1 MDCTLGDSIILIN
14 LKRAILFN
22 SANNLFLGGKT
33 MNKIISILLMSIVII
48 LSGCGKGGDQPNEKQ
63 KSEDKTGIKSLDDFV
78 DNMKEVQKGMEEGK
92 KYEVV
97 DFRDLKELL
106 PESIGDLKRTNAQGE
121 KSGAM
126 GFTVSKAEADYNN
139 EDYSQRIDIEIT
151 DMTGASGFAGL
162 AAWGWAMAD
171 IDKETETGYE
181 KTIKYKGHKAFEKY
195 DNQDQYGSLEVLVSG
210 RFMIAVNGNNLPMAV
225 IKSAMDQ
232 IDIGKLES
240 MKNANP
246 ISE

>member
-1 MDCTLGDSIILIN
+1 MY
-14 LKRAILFN
+14 K
-22 SANNLFLGGKT
+22 FL
-33 MNKIISILLMSIVII
+33 ISILL
-48 LSGCGKGGDQPNEKQ
+48 LSSFLFLIGCGKGGDQPGEKE
-63 KSEDKTGIKSLDDFV
+63 KSKDKTGIKQLDDFV
-78 DNMKEVQKGMEEGK
+78 DNLKEAQKSMEEGA

-97 DFRDLKELL
+97 DFRELKDLL

-121 KSGAM
+121 KTGAM

-139 EDYSQRIDIEIT
+139 DDYSQRIDIEIT
-151 DMTGASGFAGL
+151 DMTGATGFAGL

-171 IDKETETGYE
+171 IDKETESGYE
-181 KTIKYKGHKAFEKY
+181 KTTKYKEHKAFEKY
-195 DNQDQYGSLEVLVSG
+195 NNRDQYGSFEVLVAG
-210 RFMIAVNGNNLPMAV
+210 RFMVSVNGNNVPMAV

-232 IDIGKLES
+232 INIGKLEA

>member
-1 MDCTLGDSIILIN
+1 MIKIFS
-14 LKRAILFN
+14 ILFLT
-22 SANNLFLGGKT
+22 AL
-33 MNKIISILLMSIVII
+33 I
-48 LSGCGKGGDQPNEKQ
+48 LSSCGKGGDQPNEKQ

-97 DFRDLKELL
+97 DFRELKALL
-106 PESIGDLKRTNAQGE
+106 PEAVGDLKRTNAQGE

-139 EDYSQRIDIEIT
+139 EDYSKRIDIEIT
-151 DMTGASGFAGL
+151 DITGASGFAGL

-171 IDKETETGYE
+171 VDKETETGYE

-195 DNQDQYGSLEVLVSG
+195 DNQDQYGSIEVLVAG
-210 RFMIAVNGNNLPMAV
+210 RFMVSVNGNNVPMAV
-225 IKSAMDQ
+225 IKSAVDQ
-232 IDIGKLES
+232 IDIGKLEA
-240 MKNANP
+240 MKEAGA

>member
-1 MDCTLGDSIILIN
+1 MT
-14 LKRAILFN
+14 
-22 SANNLFLGGKT
+22 
-33 MNKIISILLMSIVII
+33 KIISVLILSALL
-48 LSGCGKGGDQPNEKQ
+48 LSGCGRGGDQPSEKE
-63 KSEDKTGIKSLDDFV
+63 KSKDKTGIKKLDDFV
-78 DNMKEVQKGMEEGK
+78 DNLKEVQKSMEEGSK
-92 KYEVV
+92 NEVV

-126 GFTVSKAEADYNN
+126 GFTVSKAEADYNT

-210 RFMIAVNGNNLPMAV
+210 RFMVSVNGNNVPMAV

>member
-1 MDCTLGDSIILIN
+1 MSKIFS
-14 LKRAILFN
+14 ILFLT
-22 SANNLFLGGKT
+22 AL
-33 MNKIISILLMSIVII
+33 I
-48 LSGCGKGGDQPNEKQ
+48 LSSCGKGGDQPNEKQ
-63 KSEDKTGIKSLDDFV
+63 KSEDKTGIKSLDEFV

-97 DFRDLKELL
+97 DFRELKALL
-106 PESIGDLKRTNAQGE
+106 PEAVGDLKRTNAQGE

-139 EDYSQRIDIEIT
+139 EDYSKRIDIEIT
-151 DMTGASGFAGL
+151 DISGATGFTGI

-171 IDKETETGYE
+171 VDKETETGYE

-195 DNQDQYGSLEVLVSG
+195 DNQDQYGSIEVLVAG
-210 RFMIAVNGNNLPMAV
+210 RFMVSVNGNNVPMAV
-225 IKSAMDQ
+225 IKSAVDQ
-232 IDIGKLES
+232 IDIGKLEA
-240 MKNANP
+240 MKEAGT